1 MFDAFFSSTLFLLLF
16 LVGVYILSSLLRSFN
31 SSVTSVL
38 GTAAP
43 EQNGLKKEKWKYL
56 TFPLMASVCHSVTAI
71 AALED
76 AELKSLPLHRDSGG
90 LKQTAHSYQAGL
102 QAFL

>member
-1 MFDAFFSSTLFLLLF
+1 MCFFPLLFFLLSF

-43 EQNGLKKEKWKYL
+43 EQNVLKKRNGNIL
-56 TFPLMASVCHSVTAI
+56 LFPSWLLFAISVTDI
-71 AALED
+71 AALGD
-76 AELKSLPLHRDSGG
+76 AELKSLPLHRDSGR